1 MGVEARMWAALS
13 IALFSI
19 SWAAV
24 LVLLAGAPA
33 SVCALWRLV
42 ISSSIL
48 AVAMLIRGE
57 EAYFG
62 WPVIVGGVALGTH
75 FVVWMK
81 SLFLIPVAVSTTIV
95 VMYPLFAALADALVM
110 GEKPTRIQFSGLL
123 SAFTGIVLLY
133 IGPRMQGLEI
143 NALGV
148 LYALAGALAA
158 AVYFEVG
165 RYTRRSGISTLSYTT
180 PVYSVASATVLT
192 YIIIAGVD
200 PLHYGLKTWFYLLML
215 ALVPMIGGHTLM
227 NYTLRYVKASTTTS
241 IALGEPIGASLLAY
255 LILGEPLNPWYAPAM
270 AMSILGVLAVIWQE
284 EQLL

>member
-1 MGVEARMWAALS
+1 MGVEARVWAALS

-42 ISSSIL
+42 ISSFIL

-62 WPVIVGGVALGTH
+62 WPVIVGGVALGAH

-110 GEKPTRIQFSGLL
+110 GEKPTGIQFSGLL